1 MTRVNDEAAINEL
14 RGLSR
19 NARAYLEDRIGNR
32 LGGMVGF
39 ASLGIAAKVE
49 EASAALITD
58 LQKIGCF
65 TFRRG
70 GAVACLCGVCP
81 SCVGKEA

>member
-1 MTRVNDEAAINEL
+1 MKINDEEAIAEL
-14 RGLSR
+14 SGLSR
-19 NARAYLEDRIGNR
+19 NAKGYLEDRIGNR

-39 ASLGIAAKVE
+39 ASLGMANKVE
-49 EASAALITD
+49 KASEALITD

-70 GAVACLCGVCP
+70 GGVACLCGVCP
-81 SCVGKEA
+81 KCEGGNA